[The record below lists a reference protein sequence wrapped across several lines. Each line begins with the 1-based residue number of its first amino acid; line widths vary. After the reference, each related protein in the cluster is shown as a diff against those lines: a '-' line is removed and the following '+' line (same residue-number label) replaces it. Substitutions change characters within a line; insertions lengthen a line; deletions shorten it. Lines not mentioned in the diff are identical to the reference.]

1 MKSKILIGMLLFGSL
16 IKTSNT
22 HLEEDLFDAIFD
34 RDNIAVQRL
43 LDEGAMVDSRD
54 SEGMTPLM
62 HAAKNGEHEIVET
75 LIKANADTNL
85 KTFNTNKRAL
95 DFASKKLLFA
105 ANSNDYQ
112 NIIKLLTL
120 YSNIQYRKMNLKA
133 RSLTPPEYIAEK
145 TKNMD
150 EKELNT
156 MSDQQHDALLQ
167 AAQENEVD
175 YIYRKF
181 FPAYEQFIKK
191 NGSLPLI
198 TFFNDIISP
207 KPGLLGIMASKIFIS
222 SQALYDCLA
231 ELAKNSTDINS
242 INMLHEL
249 LKQTEII
256 MRMRNESKIPDK
268 PVRLTDEPE

>member
-1 MKSKILIGMLLFGSL
+1 MLESCYYAIRNDRNTYEIIQSLLQNGANINAQADRKRFTLLMQAIVDQNYNAAKIL
-16 IKTSNT
+16 
-22 HLEEDLFDAIFD
+22 
-34 RDNIAVQRL
+34 
-43 LDEGAMVDSRD
+43 
-54 SEGMTPLM
+54 
-62 HAAKNGEHEIVET
+62 VE
-75 LIKANADTNL
+75 LGADTRNL
-85 KTFNTNKRAL
+85 RDANQKTAL
-95 DFASKKLLFA
+95 DYAKEVDKKNNHSGYQSLLRYFP
-105 ANSNDYQ
+105 
-112 NIIKLLTL
+112 
-120 YSNIQYRKMNLKA
+120 NIQYRNMNLNA
-133 RSLTPPEYIAEK
+133 SSLTPPEYIAEK

-150 EKELNT
+150 ENTLNT

-191 NGSLPLI
+191 NSSLPLI
-198 TFFNDIISP
+198 TFFNDVISP

-256 MRMRNESKIPDK
+256 MRMRNEPSISDK
-268 PVRLTDEPE
+268 PIKFTTDKPE